1 MNIDESSFTG
11 ETEPSMKH
19 IDLIPKVEG
28 QSQNIIQR
36 KNIAFMGSLVKNGH
50 GKVFF

>member
-1 MNIDESSFTG
+1 M
-11 ETEPSMKH
+11 
-19 IDLIPKVEG
+19 IPKVEG

-50 GKVFF
+50 GKVKFFKLN